1 MTEGVAA
8 RTSDPVAPRG
18 GGSGGDGARGA
29 GVRRGLG
36 RLGLRPAP
44 AAGVAILL
52 LFLACAA
59 VPGWI
64 APYDQLTFDYR
75 TLLKPPSPA
84 HPFGTDNFGRD
95 LLSRVIWAS
104 RVDLEIAIFATVF
117 PMIFG
122 TFAGCLLGYFGGIVD
137 VVFRRLVDVII
148 TLPFVVLV
156 IAIVAVLGPG
166 LTNMYIAIS
175 AVGWIV
181 YARLVRAEVLT
192 QRRLDYVAS
201 GRVMGYG
208 APRIIFR
215 HLLPNVAPTVVV
227 YWMSDMALAIL
238 LGSSLG
244 YLGLGAQ
251 PPTAEWGVL
260 IADGKNFITTAW
272 WMSIFPG
279 IAIVLAGIGFSLAG
293 DGLAERLRR
302 RT

>member
-1 MTEGVAA
+1 MTQDVAA
-8 RTSDPVAPRG
+8 
-18 GGSGGDGARGA
+18 
-29 GVRRGLG
+29 GVPDTVPHAVLPHRVLS
-36 RLGLRPAP
+36 LAGLRSAP
-44 AAGVAILL
+44 AIGVAILL
-52 LFLACAA
+52 LLLACAV
-59 VPGWI
+59 VPEWI
-64 APYDQLTFDYR
+64 APFNPLTFDYR
-75 TLLKPPSPA
+75 ALLKPPSLV

-95 LLSRVIWAS
+95 LLSRVIWATQ
-104 RVDLEIAIFATVF
+104 VDLQIAIFATLF
-117 PMIFG
+117 PMLFG
-122 TFAGCLLGYFGGIVD
+122 TVAGCLLGYYGGVMD
-137 VVFRRLVDVII
+137 VLFRRLVDVII
-148 TLPFVVLV
+148 TIPFIVLV

-181 YARLVRAEVLT
+181 YARLVRAEVLA
-192 QRRLDYVAS
+192 QKRLDYVAA

-215 HLLPNVAPTVVV
+215 HLLPNVAPPVIV
-227 YWMSDMALAIL
+227 YWVTDMALAIL

-279 IAIVLAGIGFSLAG
+279 VAIVLAGIGFSLAG
-293 DGLAERLRR
+293 DGLAARLRR